1 MEISIKIATAVLMF
15 HIVNICSAYRIVS
28 MGSTNNEVKINQAQ
42 KYLLIL
48 IYLFDQVNE
57 GKDTDTDCED
67 GWVGLLD
74 FLIGGGGAE
83 TSDDNSFDESPEHN
97 IDGRKGRMVRMMK
110 RSVQENKK
118 RNCREKSAKKDRT
131 DLVRI
136 V

>member
-1 MEISIKIATAVLMF
+1 MF
-15 HIVNICSAYRIVS
+15 ANINI
-28 MGSTNNEVKINQAQ
+28 
-42 KYLLIL
+42 
-48 IYLFDQVNE
+48 FDQVNE

-83 TSDDNSFDESPEHN
+83 TSDDNSFHESPEHN

-110 RSVQENKK
+110 RSVQENKR

>member
-1 MEISIKIATAVLMF
+1 MF
-15 HIVNICSAYRIVS
+15 ANINI
-28 MGSTNNEVKINQAQ
+28 
-42 KYLLIL
+42 
-48 IYLFDQVNE
+48 FDQVNE

-83 TSDDNSFDESPEHN
+83 TSDNNSFDESPEHN